1 MTVYVNSEEY
11 RQYIQTHHPEI
22 QLVDQLLDADTYIT
36 GSFKPEQYHH
46 RLKHIVIPFTGHNRI
61 DIPTL
66 KAHGIKLFN
75 TTVHAPFVAERA
87 VQLMFA
93 LLGHIVFYHNNMTHG
108 NWSNRNN
115 VHRVPWVSIQKKSIG
130 IYGYGRIGQ
139 AIHSYLKP
147 FDIEVYIID
156 RNKDFPDVNKVKNLT
171 NLVQC
176 SDIVFITAPLSKET
190 EGAFDAQV
198 FSHFQNRYL
207 INVGRGQIIDEK
219 ALYNALKENVL
230 KGFASDVWF
239 QYPKQ
244 EELLYPS
251 QYPIHTLDNVVMTP
265 HCGGLTENSPQMM
278 MEDVCQTLLQI
289 QANNV
294 EKSLDLDQL
303 K

>member
-1 MTVYVNSEEY
+1 MTVYVKSETY

-22 QLVDQLLDADTYIT
+22 TLVDQLKDADTVIA
-36 GSFKPEQYHH
+36 GSFKPEQYHPD
-46 RLKHIVIPFTGHNRI
+46 LKHIVIPFTGHNGI
-61 DIPTL
+61 HIPTL
-66 KAHGIKLFN
+66 KTHGIKLFN
-75 TTVHAPFVAERA
+75 TAVHAPFVAEKA
-87 VQLMFA
+87 IQLMFA
-93 LLGHIVFYHNNMTHG
+93 LLGKTVLYHNNLSNG

-115 VHRVPWVSIQKKSIG
+115 SARIPWVSVHKKSIG

-139 AIHSYLKP
+139 AVHSYLKP
-147 FDIEVYIID
+147 FDVEVYIID

-190 EGAFDAQV
+190 NGAFDAQV

-207 INVGRGQIIDEK
+207 INVGRGPIIDEK
-219 ALYNALKENVL
+219 ALYDALKENSI

-244 EELLYPS
+244 EESLYPS
-251 QYPIHTLDNVVMTP
+251 QYPVHTFDNVVMTP
-265 HCGGLTENSPQMM
+265 HCGGLTETSPQLM
-278 MEDVCQTLLQI
+278 MEDVCQTLLKI
-289 QANNV
+289 KANNTD
-294 EKSLDLDQL
+294 SALDLDQL